1 MTKLIGDMI
10 VYIMIAVLWVFVII
24 HDIKQ
29 HIEYKKEKKDV
40 KDRKH

>member
-1 MTKLIGDMI
+1 MV

-29 HIEYKKEKKDV
+29 HVKYKKDV
-40 KDRKH
+40 DDKKHR